1 MVVAKIYLIMFS
13 QVYNANIKSS
23 LSITTYVQP
32 SQKHCTDEICV
43 IFIKS
48 YVSGTFTQ
56 TSAEGYENVL
66 KALNVGFM
74 LRQAALASTPIM
86 TISEAGGRWSI
97 ITKTSMKSLETNF
110 RLGEEFEEVTT
121 DGRKCK
127 TTVIMEGNKI
137 ITNQKAINPGGKDVL
152 VVSLAYKYDVFCV
165 GNMFFQVREFDDEG
179 IDYTITVGSVE
190 SRQRFTRS

>member
-1 MVVAKIYLIMFS
+1 MRFVM
-13 QVYNANIKSS
+13 
-23 LSITTYVQP
+23 
-32 SQKHCTDEICV
+32 
-43 IFIKS
+43 FIKS
-48 YVSGTFTQ
+48 FISGTFTQ

-127 TTVIMEGNKI
+127 TTVIMEGNKM
-137 ITNQKAINPGGKDVL
+137 ITNQKAINPGAKDVL

-165 GNMFFQVREFDDEG
+165 RNMFFQVREFDDEG

-190 SRQRFTRS
+190 SRQRFTRI